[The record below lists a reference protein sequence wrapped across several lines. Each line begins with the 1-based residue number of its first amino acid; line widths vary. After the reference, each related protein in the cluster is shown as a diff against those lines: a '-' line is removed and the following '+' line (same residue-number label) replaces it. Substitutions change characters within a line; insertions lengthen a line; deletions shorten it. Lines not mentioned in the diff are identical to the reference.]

1 MDRERVTVGR
11 GEWEDQKVKDRMKCW
26 RKWEINRE
34 KKS

>member
-1 MDRERVTVGR
+1 MGRERVRQGR
-11 GEWEDQKVKDRMKCW
+11 GEGEDQKVKDRMKCW